1 MIKNFADHAANERTF
16 LAWVRTAIAV
26 MAFGFLIE
34 RFDLFLHAIT
44 PSSVGRNLSAAG
56 ERFANAARAGVH
68 CSRRGHDYD
77 RCCPAFRDC
86 ATDRQ
91 RGHSS
96 RDGDPSGHCTGRAA
110 RAPWRQPMPISIPR
124 GRRCVL
130 GLLLKFEHELI
141 DGLIW
146 RRLNREV
153 TRVLGMAPEIPLAYK
168 LESRAFDLAT

>member
-56 ERFANAARAGVH
+56 ERFANAAGLAFIVLGAVMIMIAA
-68 CSRRGHDYD
+68 
-77 RCCPAFRDC
+77 AFRDC

-153 TRVLGMAPEIPLAYK
+153 TRVLGMAPEIPLAHE
-168 LESRAFDLAT
+168 LESRAFDLAP